1 MILNTD
7 FVSTVVKSE
16 EADERSSGDPSK
28 EGNVTPPPPPKSAF
42 QKVVQEQRHPPRAS
56 SPDENKPTA
65 SADATQTS
73 SNRKTGPGMATVLQ
87 IFF

>member
-42 QKVVQEQRHPPRAS
+42 QKVVQEQRHPRAS

-87 IFF
+87 IF